1 MGDVLPEFVVMPRKD
16 KNVTPSVTQKLQE
29 LGYNVA
35 DWDGSQS
42 ATKIT
47 KEIACVLSTASKS
60 GAGKP
65 GFPDRLYVQA
75 QEKLLV
81 IVEEKSSVKEHR
93 LPNIEK
99 GAVSGVKWY
108 LERFLNVNLPKPLK
122 AFFNHWKIL
131 GIAVSGDL
139 SAQYQHEFCC
149 YTLDTETQK
158 IISLAQV
165 ANFLTE
171 SQFLALFHSL
181 DEEKAVAAIS
191 SSSKKINNLLRS
203 IDSQKRPVLLSALM
217 VCLHRVKHGNT
228 LFRNDFPNHYK
239 TYSADSLITNLFDTV
254 QKVLQAEGIPQEK
267 LAALDT
273 ELAFLKTDQTLNNSD
288 ILREV
293 LLELEETVIPLFNS
307 GFASN
312 SNYDIIGKFYEEF
325 LKYAGV
331 SNVKRGIVLTP
342 RHVTTLFTELVNLKD
357 NDRILDLCCGTG
369 AFLIA
374 GMNILLEKIGE
385 GSRSDKEEAIAKVK
399 EKQLL
404 GFEVNSTMYI
414 CAVSNML
421 FRGDGKASI
430 YNYDSIRDKRADK
443 ILKEFNATVG
453 FINPPYSGRETDAD
467 PTPKEI
473 TFLVK
478 LLDHCSRYAVI
489 IAPLSTFFKETR
501 IRENILKKHTLKY
514 VINMPGDL
522 FQPNA
527 STHTAIAVFETH
539 RSFDYKK
546 DQVVFYDLKD
556 DGFVLSKHQGRTDV
570 YGRWNKIEKELL
582 DTLKPGSAPNGITA
596 VRTKIKPNDEWTIY
610 AHCQTDYSTLC
621 ENEFIKSV
629 SEYMIFEALRNLG
642 LIEEELSQMQLFEI
656 VGNYYSGNRGIHIE
670 TKNKRTDIPF
680 DTANW
685 RWFRLDELFELKK
698 GKRLT
703 TFDMVP
709 GGIPFIGSSAFRNG
723 ITAFVD
729 VEHHLHPA
737 NTMTV
742 AYNGSVGEAFY
753 QPVEYFACDDI
764 NVLYPKFDLN
774 QHLAM
779 FLITMI
785 KHERYR
791 FGYGRKWHLERM
803 GESPIKL
810 PTDAKRQPDWPFMEN
825 LIMSL
830 PYGDLI

>member
-1 MGDVLPEFVVMPRKD
+1 MSRKD
-16 KNVTPSVTQKLQE
+16 KNSTPSVTQKLQE

-42 ATKIT
+42 AAKIT
-47 KEIACVLSTASKS
+47 KEVVSVLSTASKS
-60 GAGKP
+60 GTGKP
-65 GFPDRLYVQA
+65 GFPDRLYVNA
-75 QEKLLV
+75 REKFLV
-81 IVEEKSSVKEHR
+81 IVEEKPSVKKHR
-93 LPNIEK
+93 LPDKEK

-108 LERFLNVNLPKPLK
+108 LERFLSVNLPKQLK
-122 AFFNHWKIL
+122 NFFACWKIL

-139 SAQYQHEFCC
+139 SAQYQHEFNC
-149 YTLDTETQK
+149 YTLDTDAQK
-158 IISLAQV
+158 IVSLPQV
-165 ANFLTE
+165 TGFLTE

-181 DEEKAVAAIS
+181 DEEKAVASIS

-217 VCLHRVKHGNT
+217 ICQHRVKRDDM
-228 LFRNDFPNHYK
+228 LFRNDFPDHYR
-239 TYSADSLITNLFDTV
+239 TYSAGSIITNLFETV
-254 QKVLQAEGIPQEK
+254 QQVLRAEGIPQEK

-288 ILREV
+288 ILKDV

-307 GFASN
+307 SFTSN

-342 RHVTTLFTELVNLKD
+342 RHITTLFTKLVDLKD

-374 GMNILLEKIGE
+374 GMNILLEKISKS
-385 GSRSDKEEAIAKVK
+385 SRPDKNEAIAQVK

-443 ILKEFNATVG
+443 ILKEFDATVG
-453 FINPPYSGRETDAD
+453 FINPPYSGKETDAD
-467 PTPKEI
+467 PTPKEV
-473 TFLVK
+473 TFLAK
-478 LLDHCSRYAVI
+478 LLDHCSRYAVM
-489 IAPLSTFFKETR
+489 IAPLSTFFKEEKVR
-501 IRENILKKHTLKY
+501 ASLLKKHTLKY
-514 VINMPGDL
+514 VINMPSDL

-546 DQVVFYDLKD
+546 DKVVFYDLTD

-570 YGRWNKIEKELL
+570 YGRWNNIEKELL
-582 DTLKPGSAPNGITA
+582 NSLKPNSKPNGIKSVHT
-596 VRTKIKPNDEWTIY
+596 RITPNDEWTIY

-621 ENEFIKSV
+621 EGEFVKSI

-642 LIEEELSQMQLFEI
+642 LIGEELSQIQLFEV
-656 VGNYYSGNRGIHIE
+656 VGNYYSDNRGATIV
-670 TKNKRTDIPF
+670 TKNKRTNLPI
-680 DTANW
+680 DTTKW
-685 RWFRLDELFELKK
+685 QWFRLDKLFELKK

-703 TFDMVP
+703 TFDMVQ
-709 GGIPFIGSSAFRNG
+709 GEIPFIGSSAFRNG

-729 VEHHLHPA
+729 VDHHIHPG
-737 NTMTV
+737 NTITV

-753 QPVEYFACDDI
+753 QPANYFACDDI
-764 NVLYPKFDLN
+764 NVLYPQFELN
-774 QHLAM
+774 RHLAM
-779 FLITMI
+779 FLVTMI
-785 KHERYR
+785 KHEKYR

-803 GESPIKL
+803 GESQIKL
-810 PTDAKRQPDWPFMEN
+810 PVDAEGQPDWQWMASY
-825 LIMSL
+825 IQSL

>member
-1 MGDVLPEFVVMPRKD
+1 MARKD
-16 KNVTPSVTQKLQE
+16 RIVTPSVTRKLQE
-29 LGYNVA
+29 LGYDVA
-35 DWDGSQS
+35 DWDAGQS
-42 ATKIT
+42 VTTIT
-47 KEIACVLSTASKS
+47 KEVETVLSTASKR
-60 GAGKP
+60 GTGKP
-65 GFPDRLYVQA
+65 GFPDRLHVDVH
-75 QEKLLV
+75 EKFLV

-93 LPNIEK
+93 LPDKEK

-108 LERFLNVNLPKPLK
+108 LERFMEGNLPKQLK
-122 AFFNHWKIL
+122 GFFHHWKIL
-131 GIAVSGDL
+131 GIAASGDL
-139 SAQYQHEFCC
+139 SIPYQHEFSC
-149 YTLDTETQK
+149 YTLDSESQK
-158 IISLAQV
+158 IVPIPQV
-165 ANFLTE
+165 TNFLSK

-191 SSSKKINNLLRS
+191 SSSKNINNLLRS
-203 IDSQKRPVLLSALM
+203 MDSQKRPVLLSALM
-217 VCLHRVKHGNT
+217 ICLHRVKHNST
-228 LFRNDFPNHYK
+228 LFRNDFPDHYK
-239 TYSADSLITNLFDTV
+239 TYSAGSIITNILDTV
-254 QKVLQAEGIPQEK
+254 QKVLHAEGIPQEK

-273 ELAFLKTDQTLNNSD
+273 ELAFLKTDQTLNHSE
-288 ILREV
+288 ILKAV
-293 LLELEETVIPLFNS
+293 LSELDKTVIPLFNS
-307 GFASN
+307 SFASH

-342 RHVTTLFTELVNLKD
+342 RHITTLFTKLVDLKD

-374 GMNILLEKIGE
+374 GMNILLEKIGS
-385 GSRSDKEEAIAKVK
+385 GVRPDKDKAIAKVK

-430 YNYDSIRDKRADK
+430 YNYDSIRDKRVNK

-453 FINPPYSGRETDAD
+453 FINPPYSGKETDKD

-489 IAPLSTFFKETR
+489 IAPLSTFFKEEQ

-539 RSFDYKK
+539 RSFDY
-546 DQVVFYDLKD
+546 QNNEVVFYDLKD

-570 YGRWNKIEKELL
+570 YGRWNSIEKELL
-582 DTLKPGSAPNGITA
+582 EALKPGFVPDGVTS
-596 VRTKIKPNDEWTIY
+596 VRTKIRPDDEWTIY
-610 AHCQTDYSTLC
+610 AHSKTDYSTLC
-621 ENEFIKSV
+621 EDEFIKSI
-629 SEYMIFEALRNLG
+629 SDYMIFDALKNLG
-642 LIEEELSQMQLFEI
+642 LLLLEEKMPQIQLFEA
-656 VGNYYSGNRGIHIE
+656 VGNYYSGNSGISIE
-670 TKNKRTDIPF
+670 TKNKRVNRLL
-680 DTANW
+680 DTTKW
-685 RWFRLDELFELKK
+685 RWFRLDELFRLTK

-703 TFDMVP
+703 TFNMVQ
-709 GGIPFIGSSAFRNG
+709 GDIPFIGSSAFNNG

-729 VEHHLHPA
+729 VNHHIHPG
-737 NTMTV
+737 NTITV

-753 QPVEYFACDDI
+753 QPVDFFACDDI
-764 NVLYPKFDLN
+764 NVLYPEFDLN
-774 QHLAM
+774 RHIAM

-785 KHERYR
+785 KHEKYR

-803 GESPIKL
+803 GESQIKL
-810 PTDAKRQPDWPFMEN
+810 PVNAKSQPDWQFMEN
-825 LIMSL
+825 YIRSL

>member
-1 MGDVLPEFVVMPRKD
+1 MPRKD
-16 KNVTPSVTQKLQE
+16 KNITPSVTQKLQE

-42 ATKIT
+42 ATKMT
-47 KEIACVLSTASKS
+47 KEVASVLSTASKS
-60 GAGKP
+60 GTGNP
-65 GFPDRLYVQA
+65 GFPDRLYVNA
-75 QEKLLV
+75 REKFLV
-81 IVEEKSSVKEHR
+81 IVEEKPSVKKHR
-93 LPNIEK
+93 LPDKEK
-99 GAVSGVKWY
+99 GAVRGVKWY
-108 LERFLNVNLPKPLK
+108 LERFLNVNLPKQLK
-122 AFFNHWKIL
+122 GFFTHWKIL

-139 SAQYQHEFCC
+139 SVQYQHEFHC
-149 YTLDTETQK
+149 YTLDTGTQK
-158 IISLAQV
+158 IVSLPQV
-165 ANFLTE
+165 TGFLTE

-181 DEEKAVAAIS
+181 DEEKAVTEIS
-191 SSSKKINNLLRS
+191 SSSRRINNLLRS

-217 VCLHRVKHGNT
+217 ICLHRVKRDNT
-228 LFRNDFPNHYK
+228 LFRNDFPDHYK
-239 TYSADSLITNLFDTV
+239 TYSAGSIITNLFDTV
-254 QKVLQAEGIPQEK
+254 QNVLRAEGIPQEK

-273 ELAFLKTDQTLNNSD
+273 ELAFLKTDQTLNHSD

-293 LLELEETVIPLFNS
+293 LLELEGTVIPLFNS
-307 GFASN
+307 SFTSN

-342 RHVTTLFTELVNLKD
+342 RHITTLFTKLVDLKD

-374 GMNILLEKIGE
+374 GMNIFLEKIGQ
-385 GSRSDKEEAIAKVK
+385 SLRPDKEEAIAKVK

-430 YNYDSIRDKRADK
+430 YNYDSVRDKRADK
-443 ILKEFNATVG
+443 ILKDFDATIG
-453 FINPPYSGRETDAD
+453 FINPPYSGKETDAD
-467 PTPKEI
+467 PTPKEM
-473 TFLVK
+473 TFLAK

-489 IAPLSTFFKETR
+489 IAPLSTFFKEEK
-501 IRENILKKHTLKY
+501 IRENLLKKHTLKY
-514 VINMPGDL
+514 VINMPNDL

-539 RSFDYKK
+539 QSFDYKK

-570 YGRWNKIEKELL
+570 YGRWNKIEMDLL
-582 DTLKPGSAPNGITA
+582 STLKPNSTPDGIKS
-596 VRTKIKPNDEWTIY
+596 VRTKIKPKDEWTIY

-621 ENEFIKSV
+621 ENDFIKSI
-629 SEYMIFEALRNLG
+629 SDYMVFEALRNLG
-642 LIEEELSQMQLFEI
+642 LIEEELSQMQLFEV
-656 VGNYYSGNRGIHIE
+656 VGNYYSGHQGVTIA
-670 TKNKRTDIPF
+670 TKNKRTNTPIP
-680 DTANW
+680 TATW
-685 RWFRLDELFELKK
+685 RWFRIDEIFELKK

-703 TFDMVP
+703 TFDMVS
-709 GGIPFIGSSAFRNG
+709 GEIPFIGSSAFRNG

-729 VEHHLHPA
+729 VNFHTHPG

-742 AYNGSVGEAFY
+742 AYNGSVGESFY

-764 NVLYPKFDLN
+764 NVLYPQFELN
-774 QHLAM
+774 RYIAM

-785 KHERYR
+785 KHEKYR

-803 GESPIKL
+803 GESRIKL
-810 PTDAKRQPDWPFMEN
+810 PVNDDGQPNWQSMEDY
-825 LIMSL
+825 IKSL
-830 PYGDLI
+830 PYGDLV

>member
-1 MGDVLPEFVVMPRKD
+1 M
-16 KNVTPSVTQKLQE
+16 
-29 LGYNVA
+29 
-35 DWDGSQS
+35 
-42 ATKIT
+42 
-47 KEIACVLSTASKS
+47 
-60 GAGKP
+60 
-65 GFPDRLYVQA
+65 
-75 QEKLLV
+75 
-81 IVEEKSSVKEHR
+81 
-93 LPNIEK
+93 
-99 GAVSGVKWY
+99 
-108 LERFLNVNLPKPLK
+108 NVNLSNQLK
-122 AFFNHWKIL
+122 EFFNHWKIL

-139 SAQYQHEFCC
+139 SVQYQHEFSC
-149 YTLDTETQK
+149 YTLDMKTQK
-158 IISLAQV
+158 IVLLPQV
-165 ANFLTE
+165 VNFLTE

-217 VCLHRVKHGNT
+217 ICLHRVKYSTSHFKN
-228 LFRNDFPNHYK
+228 NFPDHYK
-239 TYSADSLITNLFDTV
+239 TFSADSIITNVFDTV
-254 QKVLQAEGIPQEK
+254 QKVLHAEGIPQEK

-273 ELAFLKTDQTLNNSD
+273 ELAFLKTDQTLNHSE
-288 ILREV
+288 ILKEV
-293 LLELEETVIPLFNS
+293 LLELEEMVIPLFNS
-307 GFASN
+307 SFASN

-342 RHVTTLFTELVNLKD
+342 RHVTTLFTKLVDLKD

-374 GMNILLEKIGE
+374 GMNILLEKIGKS
-385 GSRSDKEEAIAKVK
+385 SRPDKEEAIAKVK
-399 EKQLL
+399 ENQLL
-404 GFEVNSTMYI
+404 GFEVNATMYI

-453 FINPPYSGRETDAD
+453 FINPPYSGKETSVD

-489 IAPLSTFFKETR
+489 IAPLSTFFKEER
-501 IRENILKKHTLKY
+501 VRENILKKHTLKY

-539 RSFDYKK
+539 RSFDHKK
-546 DQVVFYDLKD
+546 DKIVFYDLKD

-570 YGRWNKIEKELL
+570 YSRWNRIEKELL
-582 DTLKPGSAPNGITA
+582 GALKPSSILDEINS

-610 AHCQTDYSTLC
+610 AHSKTDYSTLC
-621 ENEFIKSV
+621 EDEFIKSI
-629 SEYMIFEALRNLG
+629 SDYMIFEALANMG
-642 LIEEELSQMQLFEI
+642 LIAKNIEGNFSQIQLFEV
-656 VGNYYSGNRGIHIE
+656 VGNFYSGNRGVHIE
-670 TKNKRTDIPF
+670 TKNKRTNKPI
-680 DTANW
+680 DTTTW
-685 RWFRLDELFELKK
+685 RWFRIDKLFQLKK

-703 TFDMVP
+703 TFDMVQ
-709 GGIPFIGSSAFRNG
+709 GDIPFIGSSAFNNG
-723 ITAFVD
+723 ITAFID
-729 VEHHLHPA
+729 VNHHIHTG
-737 NTMTV
+737 NTITV

-753 QPVEYFACDDI
+753 QPTDFFACDDI
-764 NVLYPKFDLN
+764 NVLYPQFTLN
-774 QHLAM
+774 RHIAM

-785 KHERYR
+785 KHEKYR

-803 GESPIKL
+803 EESQIKL
-810 PTDAKRQPDWPFMEN
+810 PVNADGHPDWQLMEDA
-825 LIMSL
+825 IKSL
-830 PYGDLI
+830 PYGDLIDLSNHSSGSAAF